1 MLSSW
6 LAVVNDGYFMIFQY
20 FHHVCTDT
28 WTQDSRIR
36 CMAVYHMCHLRY
48 FSHWSC
54 QTKYP
59 KYVEVC
65 FWILLDS
72 TQEVTDLALALR
84 VASKAQQ
91 RAEAEELKQLSEA
104 RVALKSKKKPRFP
117 ISGVFFFWGSTFVSG
132 IHFGGVCSG
141 LLFIL
146 LFFVWVSHV
155 NVARFFN
162 MS

>member
-36 CMAVYHMCHLRY
+36 CMTVYHMCHLRY

-117 ISGVFFFWGSTFVSG
+117 ISGVFFLRINFCFWDPFWRCLFWFV
-132 IHFGGVCSG
+132 VY
-141 LLFIL
+141 
-146 LFFVWVSHV
+146 FVVFCLGESCQCC
-155 NVARFFN
+155 
-162 MS
+162 